1 MNDRIREL
9 DVFLRVTDEASFSA
23 AARSLDCNPSTIS
36 KVIQRLED
44 RLGVRLFER
53 TSRAMHLTQEGE
65 RFLEAARRVIDALDD
80 AEHVLGER
88 GGCEV
93 SGTLRINST
102 LAFAQFHLAPR
113 VGEFI
118 RRHPKIHLEFMLTA
132 APVDLFENQID
143 ISLRSGY
150 IPDSSLVARRIAT
163 SRWFICASPQYLKRA
178 GMPTETADLERH
190 QCLNFLPGSY
200 RSSWPMRGA
209 AGNFDLRLR
218 GSVDSNSSELL
229 RQLACQGLGI
239 VRLSEFVVG
248 NDLASGALVP
258 VLCGMQAE
266 AEEPVFAVYASKR
279 NISPRVKVFL
289 DFLEEQIADAGSGAR
304 AAEHAAGL
312 QLVDLRAVQ
321 R

>member
-9 DVFLRVTDEASFSA
+9 DVFLRVTEEASFSA

-44 RLGVRLFER
+44 RLGARLFDR
-53 TSRAMHLTQEGE
+53 TSRTMHLTQEGE
-65 RFLEAARRVIDALDD
+65 RFLEAARRVLDALDD

-88 GGCEV
+88 GSQVGGV
-93 SGTLRINST
+93 LRINST
-102 LAFAQFHLAPR
+102 LAFAQFNLAPI
-113 VGEFI
+113 VAEFI
-118 RRHPKIHLEFMLTA
+118 GRYPKLRLEFMLTA

-143 ISLRSGY
+143 VSLRSGV

-163 SRWFICASPQYLKRA
+163 SRWLICASPDYLKRA
-178 GMPTETADLERH
+178 GTPREPADLERH

-200 RSSWPMRGA
+200 RSSWPMRGP
-209 AGNFDLRLR
+209 AGTISLDLR
-218 GSVDSNSSELL
+218 GSIDSNSSELL
-229 RQLACQGLGI
+229 RLLACQGLGI

-248 NDLASGALVP
+248 HDLATGALVP
-258 VLCGMQAE
+258 VLGELQVD

-289 DFLEEQIADAGSGAR
+289 DFL
-304 AAEHAAGL
+304 AEKL
-312 QLVDLRAVQ
+312 QA
-321 R
+321 